1 MAEQIRLEIVT
12 PEKEVFHDM
21 VDSFIAPALEG
32 EVGIL
37 IGHAPLIAV
46 IEPGVLKY
54 KKDGQEEKI
63 AVSSGFMELVNNE
76 AEILV
81 ASAELAKDIDLTRA
95 EASAQRARKRLE
107 EKSKNLD
114 YTRAEA
120 SLKRA
125 LARIHTKE

>member
-1 MAEQIRLEIVT
+1 M
-12 PEKEVFHDM
+12 
-21 VDSFIAPALEG
+21 DSFIAPALEG

>member
-21 VDSFIAPALEG
+21 VDSFIAPALKG

-54 KKDGQEEKI
+54 KKDDQEEKI